1 MIREISMSYGPLA
14 PIVFI
19 LLYLISTVLFL
30 PGSVFSI
37 ASGVIFGKVLG
48 TIYTVIGATIGAT
61 LAFIISRYFAR
72 SFFEQYVERKFKKI
86 SQKELS
92 ERLGFPNSSYI
103 SKIEQFERRMDIL
116 EYVKICEGIGL
127 NPKDGLETLQSNPTR
142 TSQK

>member
-1 MIREISMSYGPLA
+1 MFFNMK
-14 PIVFI
+14 
-19 LLYLISTVLFL
+19 
-30 PGSVFSI
+30 SI
-37 ASGVIFGKVLG
+37 FNE
-48 TIYTVIGATIGAT
+48 
-61 LAFIISRYFAR
+61 RYRKLVGWLMA
-72 SFFEQYVERKFKKI
+72 ERKFKKI